1 MILSRAA
8 LLEAIQNKE
17 IIITPFDESLVGPCS
32 IDFRLGNEFRV
43 YRKTNRKTRLDD
55 EFSYSKEYYHTRK
68 LECGEALPLKPGQ
81 LVLGVTLEQLKLT
94 DSLCAFIEGR
104 SRFARSG
111 LFVHVSSGLVQPG
124 SNNHQVLEI
133 FNASPNE
140 LELVPGTRIC
150 QLVFMR
156 ATGGAAYSGSF
167 QNQTRP

>member
-43 YRKTNRKTRLDD
+43 YRKTNRKTHLDD

-150 QLVFMR
+150 QLVFMG

>member
-124 SNNHQVLEI
+124 SNNYQVLEI

-150 QLVFMR
+150 QLVFMG

>member
-1 MILSRAA
+1 M
-8 LLEAIQNKE
+8 LEAIQNKE

-150 QLVFMR
+150 QLVFMG

>member
-43 YRKTNRKTRLDD
+43 YRKTNRKTHLDD